1 MSFNLKPQT
10 FGFVVSTRAALAFG
24 LGLLAAS
31 RIPEAPRR
39 QLGLA
44 LVGLG
49 AATTIPAVRMLLR
62 SRTQP
67 PPINVNGARAEFGF
81 VRAL

>member
-1 MSFNLKPQT
+1 MSFNLKPRM
-10 FGFVVSTRAALAFG
+10 FGFVVSTRAALGFG

-39 QLGLA
+39 RLGLA

-62 SRTQP
+62 SRTQS
-67 PPINVNGARAEFGF
+67 PPINVNGACAEFGF